1 MRARIGFAAV
11 WIATTATGI
20 AISWTG
26 VGGAVR
32 GTALDS
38 PELAA
43 EVPVR
48 QGRPPA
54 LSSTAAPV
62 RSPTPTPSK
71 TGPGRGAEAGAEAGD
86 EAGTG
91 AGTGAGNAPRG
102 ERSASKKPSRAPDEK
117 VRTYTVKSGRVVLAL
132 SGDAARL
139 VSATPDN
146 GFRAKVWEQDKW
158 LRVDL
163 TDDVH
168 GSAVFAKWN
177 GHPPIIQVYEY

>member
-32 GTALDS
+32 GTALDT
-38 PELAA
+38 PDLAA

-62 RSPTPTPSK
+62 TSASPTPSK
-71 TGPGRGAEAGAEAGD
+71 TSPGTGAEAGD
-86 EAGTG
+86 ETGTEAG
-91 AGTGAGNAPRG
+91 AVPRG
-102 ERSASKKPSRAPDEK
+102 ERSPSQKPSRAPDEK

>member
-1 MRARIGFAAV
+1 MRARIGFTAV
-11 WIATTATGI
+11 WVATTAAGI

-32 GTALDS
+32 GTALGTPDV
-38 PELAA
+38 AA
-43 EVPVR
+43 EVPVL

-54 LSSTAAPV
+54 GPSAGSSAEASPSASPSASPGRSGADAA
-62 RSPTPTPSK
+62 PTPTP
-71 TGPGRGAEAGAEAGD
+71 E
-86 EAGTG
+86 
-91 AGTGAGNAPRG
+91 G
-102 ERSASKKPSRAPDEK
+102 ERPAAPEASRKPGEK

-139 VSATPDN
+139 VSATPDD
-146 GFRAKVWEQDKW
+146 GFQAKVWKQSKW

-177 GHPPIIQVYEY
+177 GHPPLIQVYEY